1 MNVALV
7 SCASLP
13 DWEVDDQH
21 LVEAL
26 ARRGVVV
33 ERPAWSAD
41 VDWGRYAGALLRTPW
56 DYSDQLDRFLAWAD
70 RAAAATSLWHGGPV
84 LRWNLRKTYLAE
96 LEADGVPLAPTAWLA
111 AGDSCDVAALCA
123 ARGWTAGLIKPVVG
137 ASARET
143 LRFRPGELAAAQA
156 HVDRLLPSEG
166 LMVQP
171 YLEAVEREGELSVIL
186 IDGVATHG
194 VRKVPV
200 PGDFRVQD
208 DYGAHDEPYPVDGE
222 LGALAA
228 QTVRARR
235 GWGRGCC
242 TRGLTRCGWALAS
255 WCSTSWRS
263 WSRRC
268 SSGTARTRPTRSPRR
283 SWRGWRSDD
292 RVAAG
297 GARGVGG

>member
-13 DWEVDDQH
+13 DWEVDDLH
-21 LVEAL
+21 LVAAL
-26 ARRGVVV
+26 ARRGAVV

-228 QTVRARR
+228 QTVRAAEARL
-235 GWGRGCC
+235 G
-242 TRGLTRCGWALAS
+242 TRLLYARVDALRLGTGELVLNELEIVEPSLFFRHGAHAADALAEAFL
-255 WCSTSWRS
+255 
-263 WSRRC
+263 
-268 SSGTARTRPTRSPRR
+268 ARLEVR
-283 SWRGWRSDD
+283 
-292 RVAAG
+292 
-297 GARGVGG
+297 

>member
-7 SCASLP
+7 SRASLP

-228 QTVRARR
+228 QTVRAAEARL
-235 GWGRGCC
+235 G
-242 TRGLTRCGWALAS
+242 TRLLYARVDALRLGTGELVLNELEIVEPSLFFRHGAHAADALAEAFL
-255 WCSTSWRS
+255 
-263 WSRRC
+263 
-268 SSGTARTRPTRSPRR
+268 ARLEVR
-283 SWRGWRSDD
+283 
-292 RVAAG
+292 
-297 GARGVGG
+297 